1 MREVGG
7 GIEQGK
13 LNDRRL
19 WKLESEIRVVRASLT
34 RSWMLLH
41 CYVEVICESGEG
53 KGEVTN
59 FDF

>member
-1 MREVGG
+1 
-7 GIEQGK
+7 
-13 LNDRRL
+13 
-19 WKLESEIRVVRASLT
+19 LT